1 MPMAS
6 AGLREIPQEDSSAD
20 TSAGEPR
27 EIPSSRSPAGPLG
40 MPLSGPRDAT
50 TDSPGPFVL
59 EGSGSADEA
68 QELESRSRTYEAADV
83 LDVPIGSASD
93 TPSDGSSGLP
103 IGDPSAASGFR
114 GETVRG
120 GTPPAGG
127 SDADPFEVHATA
139 DSAEED
145 AQPDPLEGGVA
156 AHPAEGSTMP
166 DPTQEHGTAYP
177 SVREIAVDPPHEDL
191 TANAAE
197 GNQAADLA
205 EEDAVD
211 DPAENATTRRSAEE
225 TVVAGSPEEDADTE
239 EDGTEGGVTT
249 PGVTA
254 ESVAGGGGAADGG
267 ATIGGAEESG
277 ATEGGAAGVVAES
290 LEGASG
296 DRGGERRSADGSSA
310 LDWGGSL
317 LGGGAEERQRG
328 SARKGGR
335 GGRRAGSKGRRSS
348 GRSGLPDGPD
358 EESQAASAPPADPES
373 VARAIVLRLL
383 TMAPKTRAQ
392 LAEALRK
399 RDVPEEAADAVLDRF
414 SELGLINDEA
424 FAEAWVDS
432 RHHGRGLAKRA
443 LAAEL
448 RHRGVDNDT
457 VKEAVER
464 LDSDQEAET
473 ARRLVDRKLASTRSL
488 DPQTRTRRLAG
499 MLARKGYSS
508 GLAYRV
514 IREALDEEG
523 IDVEGD
529 GFP

>member
-1 MPMAS
+1 MD
-6 AGLREIPQEDSSAD
+6 L
-20 TSAGEPR
+20 
-27 EIPSSRSPAGPLG
+27 
-40 MPLSGPRDAT
+40 
-50 TDSPGPFVL
+50 
-59 EGSGSADEA
+59 
-68 QELESRSRTYEAADV
+68 
-83 LDVPIGSASD
+83 
-93 TPSDGSSGLP
+93 
-103 IGDPSAASGFR
+103 
-114 GETVRG
+114 
-120 GTPPAGG
+120 
-127 SDADPFEVHATA
+127 
-139 DSAEED
+139 
-145 AQPDPLEGGVA
+145 
-156 AHPAEGSTMP
+156 
-166 DPTQEHGTAYP
+166 
-177 SVREIAVDPPHEDL
+177 PHEDL

-211 DPAENATTRRSAEE
+211 DPAETTRRYAEE
-225 TVVAGSPEEDADTE
+225 TVVAGFPEEDADTE
-239 EDGTEGGVTT
+239 EDVTEGGVATEGNAENDAIRQGVTPQDQDVAPQGVTAKGVTPQDVTAQGVTSVAPQDVTAQGMTLQDVTPQSLTAQDVTARGVTVQDVIPQGVTLKDVTSQGVTAQGVTTQSVINQDVTT
-249 PGVTA
+249 PGITIQDVTTG
-254 ESVAGGGGAADGG
+254 SVAGDGGAADGG
-267 ATIGGAEESG
+267 ATIGGAEDSG
-277 ATEGGAAGVVAES
+277 ATEGGAAGVVVEA

-296 DRGGERRSADGSSA
+296 DRGGERHSADGSSA

-317 LGGGAEERQRG
+317 LGGGAEDGQRG
-328 SARKGGR
+328 SARKGRR
-335 GGRRAGSKGRRSS
+335 GGRRAGSKGRRSA
-348 GRSGLPDGPD
+348 GRSWLPDGPD
-358 EESQAASAPPADPES
+358 EESQAASTPPADPES